1 MAKKRMF
8 SVQIVGSDAF
18 QEMSIGARLLYYE
31 LGMVADDD
39 GFVNNAKTI
48 AKSRGIGIKCYQ
60 ELLDKHFI
68 IEFSSN
74 VIVIKHW
81 FINNYVRRDRHSVTV
96 YDDEYSQLKIKEN
109 GAYTLVKNGC

>member
-8 SVQIVGSDAF
+8 SSQIVGSDAF
-18 QEMSIGARLLYYE
+18 QDMSIGARLLYFE

-48 AKSRGIGIKCYQ
+48 AKSRGINVKCYQ
-60 ELLDKHFI
+60 ELLDNHFLI
-68 IEFSSN
+68 SFPSN

-81 FINNYVRRDRHSVTV
+81 FIHNTKRTDRYTHTA
-96 YDDEYSQLKIKEN
+96 YTDELSQLKIKDN
-109 GAYTLVKNGC
+109 GSYTLIKSN